1 MKIIVKIYNI
11 IHGFVLLR
19 STDRQKICYSIIPNV
34 AYHYIKKKLTGKKS
48 IFKYR
53 SK

>member
-19 STDRQKICYSIIPNV
+19 STDRQKICYGIIPNV
-34 AYHYIKKKLTGKKS
+34 AYHYIKKKINWEK
-48 IFKYR
+48 IDFQVP
-53 SK
+53 